1 MANTFF
7 LHTTQLTKMEDS
19 ASWEYSLT
27 CLMIYLLNFTTP
39 YNIQHRVKLLWN
51 LKGAGVIFK
60 KYTNKKHKFCMKI
73 YKLGKTTDYLT

>member
-1 MANTFF
+1 
-7 LHTTQLTKMEDS
+7 
-19 ASWEYSLT
+19 
-27 CLMIYLLNFTTP
+27 MIYLLNFTTP

-60 KYTNKKHKFCMKI
+60 KYTNKKHKFGMKI